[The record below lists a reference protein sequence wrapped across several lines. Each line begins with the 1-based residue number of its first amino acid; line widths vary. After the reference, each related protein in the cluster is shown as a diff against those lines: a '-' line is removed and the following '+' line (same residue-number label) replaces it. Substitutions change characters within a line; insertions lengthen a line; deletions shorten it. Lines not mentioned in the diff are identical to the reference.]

1 MFETFS
7 FSRMQ
12 MVIVAAI
19 CGSVSG
25 PVLAGDALGD
35 PTRPAHF
42 AKSAPS
48 GTVRNT
54 KRAPVVS
61 AIRVSATQKVA
72 VIDGKSYRPGDRVAG
87 GQIVDIELY
96 EVVLRVSSRRGGGA
110 REVRMRLV
118 PKLNKEPVVSK
129 ETDQ

>member
-1 MFETFS
+1 MFETYS

-12 MVIVAAI
+12 VVIVVAI
-19 CGSVSG
+19 CGLVSG
-25 PVLAGDALGD
+25 SVLAADALGD

-42 AKSAPS
+42 AKSAPR
-48 GTVRNT
+48 GPVRNV
-54 KRAPVVS
+54 KAGPVLS
-61 AIRVSATQKVA
+61 AIRVSAKQKVA
-72 VIDGKSYRPGDRVAG
+72 VINGKSYRPGDLVAG
-87 GQIVDIELY
+87 GQIVDIQPY
-96 EVVLRVSSRRGGGA
+96 EVVLQLPRRRGGGS